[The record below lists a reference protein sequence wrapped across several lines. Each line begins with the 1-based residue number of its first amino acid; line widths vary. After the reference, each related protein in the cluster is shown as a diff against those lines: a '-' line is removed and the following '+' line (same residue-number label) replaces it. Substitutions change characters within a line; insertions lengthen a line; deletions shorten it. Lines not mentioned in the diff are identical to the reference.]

1 MSTDRLPNSHI
12 FRRWANSQLWSN
24 ATTCIPALSNLS
36 LGGTPEVTPIS
47 AILLYGTVAL
57 GVSFICS
64 ILEAVLL
71 STTRGHILALQS
83 KMPTTAERWLTFKDD
98 PERPLTAILTLNTIA
113 HTVGALGVGS
123 EVENA
128 YPGEY
133 ALAIAST
140 ILTLLVL
147 LLSEILPK
155 TVGTLYWRRLTVS
168 AGLILHWMTILLAPI
183 VWPIEKTRGLLPSVK
198 EEAMTRDEISVIA
211 DIAEETDVIDEREES
226 VIQNLLMLKE
236 MTVGAIMTPRT
247 VMTYVES
254 EETIG
259 SVMERIPVM
268 VHGRMPVFDEDAVVG
283 MVLRSDILRNAA
295 ADNFDPSMTAIMRPI
310 SSVHSDGS
318 IDAALRIML
327 ENRVQI
333 LTVEE
338 EFGTIIGLVTMEDVI
353 ETLLGVEIVDEAD
366 IEGIEEGAVRED
378 MRELAMMRREEE

>member
-1 MSTDRLPNSHI
+1 M
-12 FRRWANSQLWSN
+12 
-24 ATTCIPALSNLS
+24 
-36 LGGTPEVTPIS
+36 TPVS

-71 STTRGHILALQS
+71 STTRGHILALQP

-183 VWPIEKTRGLLPSVK
+183 IWPIEKTRGLLPSVK

-295 ADNFDPSMTAIMRPI
+295 ADNFAPSMAAIMRPI

-378 MRELAMMRREEE
+378 MRELAKMRREEE